1 MGAHGTLDEALKGV
15 QAYNAPSSEDE
26 ELLDKRR
33 EARSKSSSGGKKH
46 SKGKNKE
53 RAHKSKQKK
62 EKELKNKDKKP
73 KHKKHKKDKGDKSP
87 AEASD
92 NDGNDEEGMDQQ
104 LERGRAAV
112 RITREILQQQP
123 GLKQELAQKAIAVT
137 RNPERPDFT
146 AAQARASLERSLKAL
161 RTDRIDLWLLH
172 EAAAADLRDDDLL
185 RLLED
190 LVQQGTIGSFGVG
203 SSADKILLLLAERAP
218 YCRTLQYEWSILN
231 ATIPLSASFRI
242 HHRTLTSH
250 FRDLH
255 AALVSKKSR
264 CERWSE
270 ATGSDLAD
278 PETLARLM
286 LKAALLMNPSSII
299 LFSSK
304 TPGHI
309 SANVQTAAD
318 AGLER
323 AARQLYHL
331 AQAEC
336 LPPIASNP

>member
-1 MGAHGTLDEALKGV
+1 MQQMELGTTGRVTTRLGFGCSNLMGATNRRASLRLLEAAYDAGIRHFDVAPRYGFGEAESCLGDFLQRHRGHITITTKYGTLPPKK
-15 QAYNAPSSEDE
+15 APLITVGRRVAGPIIK
-26 ELLDKRR
+26 LL
-33 EARSKSSSGGKKH
+33 
-46 SKGKNKE
+46 
-53 RAHKSKQKK
+53 
-62 EKELKNKDKKP
+62 
-73 KHKKHKKDKGDKSP
+73 
-87 AEASD
+87 
-92 NDGNDEEGMDQQ
+92 
-104 LERGRAAV
+104 
-112 RITREILQQQP
+112 P

-203 SSADKILLLLAERAP
+203 SSADKILSLLAERAP

-270 ATGSDLAD
+270 ATGADLAD

-304 TPGHI
+304 TPEHI
-309 SANVQTAAD
+309 SANVQTAAG
-318 AGLER
+318 ASLER